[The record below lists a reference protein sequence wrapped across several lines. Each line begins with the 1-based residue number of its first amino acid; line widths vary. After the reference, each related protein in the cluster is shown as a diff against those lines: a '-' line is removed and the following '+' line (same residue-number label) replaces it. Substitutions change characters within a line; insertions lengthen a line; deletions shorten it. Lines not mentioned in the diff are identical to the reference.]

1 MAKLNKW
8 LDTEPLLRFFWKL
21 RAYIEDT
28 DAGGIVYYV
37 NYLKFMERARTESL
51 RQLGF
56 GKQFILNQDSMFVV
70 HSLAVDYKKAALL
83 DEELTVE
90 AFIMQLRPS
99 SIIFRQ
105 NIYRDEAGQSELLCS
120 AIVKIA
126 CVSKVEMRPIAMPN
140 EVLVAIK
147 AAIVQQS

>member
-1 MAKLNKW
+1 MAKLNQW
-8 LDTEPLLRFFWKL
+8 LETEPLLRFFWKL

-51 RQLGF
+51 RELGF
-56 GKQFILNQDSMFVV
+56 GKQFILNQDAMFVV
-70 HSLAVDYKKAALL
+70 HSLAVDYKKPALL
-83 DEELTVE
+83 DDELVVE

-126 CVSKVEMRPIAMPN
+126 CVSKAQMRPVAMPPD
-140 EVLVAIK
+140 VFDAIKVAI
-147 AAIVQQS
+147 AQH